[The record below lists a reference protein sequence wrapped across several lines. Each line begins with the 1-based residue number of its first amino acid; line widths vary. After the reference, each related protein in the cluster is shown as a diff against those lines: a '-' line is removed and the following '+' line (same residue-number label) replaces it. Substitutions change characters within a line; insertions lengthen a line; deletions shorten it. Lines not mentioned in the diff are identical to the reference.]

1 MDRQIR
7 KLNEEIMEKTLQ
19 IEGIS
24 RELVRQNKKYEDTVR
39 QHNNVLN
46 EIKEKYEEQLE
57 IERQQ
62 YSRS

>member
-46 EIKEKYEEQLE
+46 EIKENYEEKLE